1 MVKDSSRKRH
11 FFANTMQ
18 NRQLASLKRTPINN
32 RKDTPSIPVQGL
44 RAQGKRNQ
52 NAFWRFKIFGTLV
65 ITFVFVFLQFI
76 KENQVTQSWRRGGG
90 AHTRDSKGGLEKLKH
105 FFSLFFFFFLFLS
118 DIENVLLELTWAT
131 SFTATKKTQAVPFI
145 S

>member
-105 FFSLFFFFFLFLS
+105 FFSLFFFFFFFFQ
-118 DIENVLLELTWAT
+118 T
-131 SFTATKKTQAVPFI
+131 
-145 S
+145 

>member
-76 KENQVTQSWRRGGG
+76 KENQVTKSWRRGGG

>member
-105 FFSLFFFFFLFLS
+105 FFSLFFLFFLFLS